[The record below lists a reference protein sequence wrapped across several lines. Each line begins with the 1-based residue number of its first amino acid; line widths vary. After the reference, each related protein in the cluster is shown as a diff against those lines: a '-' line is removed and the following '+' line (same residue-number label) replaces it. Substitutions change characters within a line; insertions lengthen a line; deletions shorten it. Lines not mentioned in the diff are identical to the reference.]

1 MSEAVK
7 ELIDIVIKLRSD
19 NGCDWD
25 RKQTSESLTPHL
37 IEEANEVVDA
47 VLEKN
52 SENLKEELG
61 DLLLHVVFQ
70 AVIASEKKTFEFE
83 DVVQQINEKLIKRH
97 PHIFDKNY
105 DGEDLSNA
113 KNWELIKKSEKNRE
127 SILDGM
133 PKSLSALIVA
143 QRYQDKT
150 GAVGF
155 EWENFSQAMDKV
167 DEELGELKQAI
178 NNNDLNNIE
187 EEIGDLLI
195 TIVNLARF
203 FDISADLALRKTNQ
217 KFLRSLP
224 NKKGAISKV
233 LIKCLEDGRNPFIA
247 NGSKIRDQ
255 SRKWNEADKIIKRWK
270 DLHQFDV
277 VNFILNYEQEYDHKG
292 FNQVND
298 PILILNAYVSIIGS
312 YIVKDYLDERTN
324 PT

>member
-70 AVIASEKKTFEFE
+70 AVIASEKKKFEFE

-97 PHIFDKNY
+97 PHIFDENY

-178 NNNDLNNIE
+178 NNNDLNNIRE
-187 EEIGDLLI
+187 DYRIRRSIPTIDFLI
-195 TIVNLARF
+195 NAGAKVILGSHLGRPKGSFNENL
-203 FDISADLALRKTNQ
+203 
-217 KFLRSLP
+217 SL
-224 NKKGAISKV
+224 KKV
-233 LIKCLEDGRNPFIA
+233 LTVFAE
-247 NGSKIRDQ
+247 
-255 SRKWNEADKIIKRWK
+255 
-270 DLHQFDV
+270 
-277 VNFILNYEQEYDHKG
+277 
-292 FNQVND
+292 
-298 PILILNAYVSIIGS
+298 
-312 YIVKDYLDERTN
+312 
-324 PT
+324 

>member
-1 MSEAVK
+1 MIQQIPKKLCFPNKKRLFLIYQETFVVSEAVK

-25 RKQTSESLTPHL
+25 RKQTSESLMPHL

-83 DVVQQINEKLIKRH
+83 DVVEQINEKLIKRH
-97 PHIFDKNY
+97 PHIFDKKYN
-105 DGEDLSNA
+105 GKDLYNA
-113 KNWELIKKSEKNRE
+113 KNWELIKKNEKNRE
-127 SILDGM
+127 SILDGT

-155 EWENFSQAMDKV
+155 EWKNFSQAMDKV
-167 DEELGELKQAI
+167 DEELVELKQAI
-178 NNNDLNNIE
+178 KNNDLNNIE

-217 KFLRSLP
+217 KFYR
-224 NKKGAISKV
+224 
-233 LIKCLEDGRNPFIA
+233 RF
-247 NGSKIRDQ
+247 
-255 SRKWNEADKIIKRWK
+255 
-270 DLHQFDV
+270 
-277 VNFILNYEQEYDHKG
+277 NFIEKIVQKNNQKIEDISLGELLNYWEKAKNEEK
-292 FNQVND
+292 
-298 PILILNAYVSIIGS
+298 
-312 YIVKDYLDERTN
+312 
-324 PT
+324 

>member
-47 VLEKN
+47 VLENN

-70 AVIASEKKTFEFE
+70 AVIASEKKSFDFEE
-83 DVVQQINEKLIKRH
+83 VVQQINKKLIKRH
-97 PHIFDKNY
+97 PHIFDENY
-105 DGEDLSNA
+105 EGEDLSNS
-113 KNWELIKKSEKNRE
+113 KNWELNKKNEKNRE

-133 PKSLSALIVA
+133 PKSLPSLIVA

-167 DEELGELKQAI
+167 DEELEELKQW
-178 NNNDLNNIE
+178 L
-187 EEIGDLLI
+187 
-195 TIVNLARF
+195 
-203 FDISADLALRKTNQ
+203 S
-217 KFLRSLP
+217 
-224 NKKGAISKV
+224 
-233 LIKCLEDGRNPFIA
+233 
-247 NGSKIRDQ
+247 
-255 SRKWNEADKIIKRWK
+255 
-270 DLHQFDV
+270 
-277 VNFILNYEQEYDHKG
+277 
-292 FNQVND
+292 
-298 PILILNAYVSIIGS
+298 
-312 YIVKDYLDERTN
+312 
-324 PT
+324 